1 MGLFNKDVMNDF
13 SKDNGSIIL
22 FKQIDSDN
30 AFAALIAGNG
40 DVVRKLGEYYASKVE
55 EYNEKRAQMLR
66 ELYFS
71 RPIVEGVYNTK
82 GGFDWKT
89 ALIIGGGIAGVG
101 LLEAFTKLPSKMVRG
116 TINVV
121 TSPFKESEYEKEKK
135 RLEIEKAQSDFKG
148 EYYG

>member
-1 MGLFNKDVMNDF
+1 MGIFNKDVMNDF

-30 AFAALIAGNG
+30 AFAAVIAGNG

-82 GGFDWKT
+82 SGLDWKT
-89 ALIIGGGIAGVG
+89 MLLIGGGIVGVG
-101 LLEAFTKLPSKMVRG
+101 LLEAFTKIPSKAVRG
-116 TINVV
+116 TIGIL
-121 TSPFKESEYEKEKK
+121 TSPFKESEYEKEKN
-135 RLEIEKAQSDFKG
+135 RLEREKAQLEFKG
-148 EYYG
+148 EIYG